1 VRTTEHLAASAPGVF
16 AAGDVANAWHPVLH
30 RNVRLEHWSSA
41 LNQGPVAAR
50 NMLGRPTPY
59 VKIPYFYSDQYDIS
73 MEYSGLA
80 IEWDRLVF
88 RGDPKNREF
97 IAFWLKDRRLLAGMN
112 VNVWDVA
119 DPIATLVASGRQ
131 LDADLLTDPD
141 VDLADLAAKGSS
153 K

>member
-1 VRTTEHLAASAPGVF
+1 
-16 AAGDVANAWHPVLH
+16 
-30 RNVRLEHWSSA
+30 
-41 LNQGPVAAR
+41 
-50 NMLGRPTPY
+50 
-59 VKIPYFYSDQYDIS
+59 
-73 MEYSGLA
+73 LA